1 MYGQLKN
8 KIIISPKLEYFKK
21 CVGYM
26 SNLILECKG
35 RQYYYVF
42 FKMKKIVIF
51 ISEYK
56 KNIFT
61 SIKETI

>member
-1 MYGQLKN
+1 
-8 KIIISPKLEYFKK
+8 
-21 CVGYM
+21 M

-61 SIKETI
+61 SIKETIWGKQMSFTI